1 MISQN
6 ISFSVPN
13 ISSLKKQGY
22 TCVDMHFHTVNSD
35 GAATVDEILEKS
47 RKLKIGFSITDHNEI
62 KGCLDA
68 IKKKKGTDF
77 IIPGIEV
84 KSKELVD
91 ILFYFYNLNDLKQF
105 YTKEILPYR
114 KKISVISR
122 TTVPLK
128 NLHNLSTKYNCVTS
142 VAHPYGY
149 SMRVGVKNL
158 FKKHEQ
164 ILKKFDIIEALNGG
178 NSRTKNE
185 YAVEY
190 IRKHK
195 KGFTAGSDGHSI
207 YALGNVVT
215 CSKAKNVKEFLDNI
229 KNKKNKIIGI
239 EDKFGKFSTYGNYIK
254 NKIKNLITK

>member
-1 MISQN
+1 MTSQN
-6 ISFSVPN
+6 IKFSIPKIN
-13 ISSLKKQGY
+13 SLKKQGY

-47 RKLKIGFSITDHNEI
+47 RKLGIGISITDHNEI
-62 KGCLDA
+62 KGYLEA
-68 IKKKKGTDF
+68 VKKKKEIDF

-114 KKISVISR
+114 KKISVIAR
-122 TTVPLK
+122 TIIPLQK
-128 NLHNLSTKYNCVTS
+128 IYNLSTKYNCVTS

-149 SMRVGVKNL
+149 SMRAGSKNL
-158 FKKHEQ
+158 FEKHEQ
-164 ILKKFDIIEALNGG
+164 TLKKFDVIEAINGG

-185 YAVEY
+185 EAIKY
-190 IRKHK
+190 IKKHD

-207 YALGNVVT
+207 YALGNVIT
-215 CSKAKNVKEFLDNI
+215 CIKSRNIKQFLDNI
-229 KNKKNKIIGI
+229 KNKKNKVIGI
-239 EDKFGKFSTYGNYIK
+239 EDRFGKYSTYGNYIR
-254 NKIKNLITK
+254 NKIKNLIKK